1 MSANAYDTFASAYA
15 SDTEDNAWN
24 ALYERPAILAL
35 AGDVG
40 GLSVLDA
47 GCGSGAHAAALVER
61 GADVSGF
68 DLSDG
73 LLEIAR
79 RRLGDT
85 VPLQQ
90 ADLTKAL
97 PYGDARF
104 DLIVSAL
111 ALHYVEDWTKPLGEF
126 LRILRV
132 GGRLVF
138 STHHP
143 FMDHQFA
150 KGENYF
156 ATYAFDDV
164 WVKNGQEMR
173 MRFWHRPLAKMVE
186 AIQGA
191 GFTIERIEEPMP
203 LEAAKDRFPDA
214 YTSLTTAP
222 RFIFFSASKPEP
234 TPRNMS
240 NPTRHPAM

>member
-1 MSANAYDTFASAYA
+1 LSANAYDTFAKAYA
-15 SDTEDNAWN
+15 SDTEQNAWN

-47 GCGSGAHAAALVER
+47 GCGSGAHAAALVDR
-61 GADVSGF
+61 GARVSGF

-73 LLEIAR
+73 LLDIAR
-79 RRLGDT
+79 RRLGDG
-85 VPLQQ
+85 VPLLK
-90 ADLTKAL
+90 ADLTKPL
-97 PYGDARF
+97 PYSDAQF

-111 ALHYVEDWTKPLGEF
+111 ALHYLEDWTTPLGEF
-126 LRILRV
+126 LRILRP

-156 ATYAFDDV
+156 ATYAFDDI

-173 MRFWHRPLAKMVE
+173 MRFWHRPLGKMID

-203 LEAAKDRFPDA
+203 LDEARDHFPDA
-214 YTSLTTAP
+214 YVNLTTAP
-222 RFIFFSASKPEP
+222 RFIFFSASKPDP
-234 TPRNMS
+234 APRNMS
-240 NPTRHPAM
+240 NPAGPPDM

>member
-1 MSANAYDTFASAYA
+1 MSANAYDAFASAYA
-15 SDTEDNAWN
+15 SHNEHNPWN

-35 AGDVG
+35 AGEVH

-61 GADVSGF
+61 GARVSGF

-73 LLEIAR
+73 LLAVAR
-79 RRLGDT
+79 RRLGDA

-90 ADLTKAL
+90 ADFTRPL
-97 PYGDARF
+97 PYADAQF

-111 ALHYVEDWTKPLGEF
+111 ALHYVEDWTMPLGEF
-126 LRILRV
+126 FRVLRP

-143 FMDHQFA
+143 FMDHLFA

-156 ATYAFDDV
+156 ATYAFDDI
-164 WVKNGQEMR
+164 WEIEGREIK
-173 MRFWHRPLAKMVE
+173 MRFWHRPLAAMIE

-191 GFTIERIEEPMP
+191 GFAIAHIAEPMP
-203 LEAAKDRFPDA
+203 LEIARDRFPEA
-214 YTSLTTAP
+214 YASLTTAP
-222 RFIFFSASKPEP
+222 RFIFFSASKP
-234 TPRNMS
+234 
-240 NPTRHPAM
+240 